1 MKTIKGQLRYQV
13 DDQVY
18 YQLWSRMDSYHM
30 VVFDE
35 MRDLL

>member
-1 MKTIKGQLRYQV
+1 MKTIKGQLRDQV
-13 DDQVY
+13 RYRVY